1 MHKTQDT
8 QIEHFPDRSLRRLLQ
23 DREYVRGL
31 VQIIAPDIEIFLDFS
46 RITYQKRSFI
56 SKSLQERESDVL
68 LSVPFQEDTDAT
80 DTDAL
85 LIYILIEHQS
95 TVDRTMGF
103 RLLSYMVQIWESQ
116 RREWETAKVPENER
130 CLQPILPI
138 LLYTGDRPWTV
149 PVSLTT
155 LMDVPEIL
163 ERFVPSF
170 DTLFLGV
177 KETEAEA
184 LTRSGHPLGWLLR
197 VLQKEHSEQT
207 EIGEALADAVSHLA
221 LVDEDFAPQIAEAL
235 RYFVQLIFHRR
246 SLNERDALVDI
257 IRQHIQ
263 DDKELETMAQTTAEF
278 LIEQGKVEGKAEGI
292 EQGKA
297 EGKAEGIE
305 QGKVEGKQDA
315 VLKLLQLRFQNVPEV
330 LSREISNIHNLLL
343 LDALLEQ
350 AMTAQSLDEIDT
362 HFSLNSP

>member
-1 MHKTQDT
+1 MRETQDT

-31 VQIIAPDIEIFLDFS
+31 VQIIAPDIEGFLDFS

-56 SKSLQERESDVL
+56 SKALQERESDVL

-95 TVDRTMGF
+95 TVDKTMGF

-116 RREWETAKVPENER
+116 RREWETAKIPESER

-149 PVSLTT
+149 PVSLTPI
-155 LMDVPEIL
+155 MDVPEIL

-177 KETEAEA
+177 KETAAEA
-184 LTRSGHPLGWLLR
+184 LTQSGHPLGWLLR
-197 VLQKEHSEQT
+197 VLQKEHADKT
-207 EIGEALADAVSHLA
+207 EISEALADAVSHIA
-221 LVDEDFAPQIAEAL
+221 SVDENLAPQIAEAL

-246 SLNERDALVDI
+246 SLEERDALVDI
-257 IRQHIQ
+257 VRQHIQ
-263 DDKELETMAQTTAEF
+263 DHKELETMAQTTAEF
-278 LIEQGKVEGKAEGI
+278 LIEQGKVEGEAK
-292 EQGKA
+292 GKA
-297 EGKAEGIE
+297 EGRAEGRA
-305 QGKVEGKQDA
+305 EGKADA

-330 LSREISNIHNLLL
+330 LAREISNIHNLSL
-343 LDALLEQ
+343 LDTLLEQ
-350 AMTAQSLDEIDT
+350 AVTAQSLDEIEI
-362 HFSLNSP
+362 HFS

>member
-23 DREYVRGL
+23 DSEYVRGL
-31 VQIIAPDIEIFLDFS
+31 VQIVAPDIERFLDFS

-56 SKSLQERESDVL
+56 SKALQERESDVL
-68 LSVPFQEDTDAT
+68 LSVPFQKGTDAT

-95 TVDRTMGF
+95 TVDKTMGF
-103 RLLSYMVQIWESQ
+103 RLLSYMMQIWESQ
-116 RREWETAKVPENER
+116 RREWETEKLPENER
-130 CLQPILPI
+130 RLQPILPI
-138 LLYTGDRPWTV
+138 LFYTGDRPWTV
-149 PVSLTT
+149 PVSLTAI
-155 LMDVPEIL
+155 MDVPEIL

-184 LTRSGHPLGWLLR
+184 LTQSGHPLGWLLH

-207 EIGEALADAVSHLA
+207 EIGKALTDAMSHLA
-221 LVDEDFAPQIAEAL
+221 SVDEGFAPQVAEAL

-246 SLNERDALVDI
+246 SLDERDALVNI

-263 DDKELETMAQTTAEF
+263 DPKELETMAQTTAEF
-278 LIEQGKVEGKAEGI
+278 LIEQGKAEGI
-292 EQGKA
+292 A
-297 EGKAEGIE
+297 
-305 QGKVEGKQDA
+305 EGKQDA
-315 VLKLLQLRFQNVPEV
+315 VLKLLHIRFQDVPEV
-330 LSREISNIHNLLL
+330 LSREISNIHNITR
-343 LDALLEQ
+343 LDTLLEQ

-362 HFSLNSP
+362 QSALKST